1 MPQSKGLRHKTR
13 KVMRKHPRERGK
25 LRLSRIL
32 RKYALGDRVV
42 IKIDPAIHR
51 GMPHRRYHGKVGVVV
66 GMRGRAYIV
75 EVPVGGE
82 TRTLIVRPEHLMPHG
97 G

>member
-1 MPQSKGLRHKTR
+1 VPQSKGPRHKTR
-13 KVMRKHPRERGK
+13 RVMKKRPRERGK
-25 LRLSRIL
+25 LKLSRIL
-32 RKYALGDRVV
+32 RRYSKGDKVV
-42 IKIDPAIHR
+42 IKIDPAIHA
-51 GMPHRRYHGKVGVVV
+51 GMPHRRYHGKVGTVI

-82 TRTLIVRPEHLMPHG
+82 RRLLMVRPEHLTPHG